1 MLSVVIDFVKFLGVL
16 IIVLLAVMTPILGLI
31 EIQGQYKCN
40 NYKNMTGKETQW
52 RTLDACYVKTKTGYQ
67 RWDEYKAR
75 ATTNE

>member
-1 MLSVVIDFVKFLGVL
+1 MLSTIIDFVKFLGAVL
-16 IIVLLAVMTPILGLI
+16 IFLLAVAAPIAGLI
-31 EIQGQYKCN
+31 EIQGQYECN
-40 NYKNMTGKETQW
+40 NYKSMTGKETQW